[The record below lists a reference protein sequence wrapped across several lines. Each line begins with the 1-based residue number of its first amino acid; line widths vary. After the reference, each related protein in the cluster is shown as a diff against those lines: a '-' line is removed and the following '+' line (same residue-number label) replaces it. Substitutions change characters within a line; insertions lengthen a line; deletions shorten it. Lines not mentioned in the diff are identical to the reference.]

1 MYFYKNDKQ
10 SYIIE
15 RDYTACLKLRKCL
28 LNSTQTRLQ
37 IRETYQCYTLLKLS
51 NFLTL

>member
-15 RDYTACLKLRKCL
+15 TIKLA
-28 LNSTQTRLQ
+28 
-37 IRETYQCYTLLKLS
+37 
-51 NFLTL
+51 